1 MRILKRCQLLL
12 VLLITS
18 SSALSGERNAALL
31 PPTVLTALKQAAIP
45 VSAVGIY
52 VQEVAHNQP
61 LLSLNGDQ
69 PLNPAST
76 MKLVT
81 TDAALELMGP
91 TATFSTQ
98 AFTRGEREGDQ
109 LLGDLILRGSGDPK
123 LVIENLWLFL
133 RRIRAQGVRSIRG
146 NLVLDRSAFAAT
158 PGDPAQ
164 FDGDPLKPYNA
175 LPDALLLNFK
185 SLAVRFMPDT
195 RRGMVSVGLD
205 PALDGYVI
213 QAPKLVTEPC
223 AGDWR
228 QNLTAT
234 FDANAAR
241 FDGSF
246 AAACGERFWQIHPYQ
261 LSRNRYFELVFRQLW
276 TGLGGTL
283 SGNVIDGE
291 VPPDAVL
298 LTQWESAAL
307 PELIRDINK
316 FSNNVM
322 ARQLFLALG
331 SAGGNLPASTTLSRT
346 AVTRWLTSNGI
357 DASGLVLENGSG
369 LSRIERIPAATLGKI
384 LVSAFKSSVMPEFIA
399 SLPLLGYDGTMKK
412 RLRSQDVAGHAHIK
426 SGSLQDVRSI
436 AGYVLAE
443 SGQRYAVVFLI
454 NHANAGRGADAQ
466 DALLQWVYREH

>member
-12 VLLITS
+12 ALLI
-18 SSALSGERNAALL
+18 ALSSVISDDSTAASL

-45 VSAVGIY
+45 VSAVGVY
-52 VQEVAHNQP
+52 VQEVASNQP
-61 LLSLNGDQ
+61 LLSMNGEQ

-91 TATFSTQ
+91 AATFSTQ
-98 AFTRGEREGDQ
+98 AFIRGERDGDQ

-133 RRIRAQGVRSIRG
+133 RRIRAQGIRSIRG
-146 NLVLDRSAFAAT
+146 NLLLDRSAFASM
-158 PGDPAQ
+158 PGDSSQ
-164 FDGDPLKPYNA
+164 FDGDALKPYNA

-185 SLAVRFMPDT
+185 SLEVRFMPDARHGT
-195 RRGMVSVGLD
+195 VSVAFN
-205 PALDGYVI
+205 PMLDGYTI
-213 QAPKLVTEPC
+213 QAPKLVAEPC
-223 AGDWR
+223 GGDWR
-228 QNLTAT
+228 QNLTAI
-234 FDANAAR
+234 FEANAAR
-241 FDGSF
+241 FDGSY

-276 TGLGGTL
+276 ASLGGTL
-283 SGNVIDGE
+283 AGNVIDG
-291 VPPDAVL
+291 VVAPDAVL

-331 SAGGNLPASTTLSRT
+331 TVGGNLPASTTLSRT

-369 LSRIERIPAATLGKI
+369 LSRIERISAATLGKI
-384 LVSAFKSSVMPEFIA
+384 LLNAFQSPTMPEFIA

-412 RLRSQDVAGHAHIK
+412 RLRTQDIAGHAHIK

-443 SGQRYAVVFLI
+443 SGRRYAVVFLI
-454 NHANAGRGADAQ
+454 NHINAARGADAQ
-466 DALLQWVYREH
+466 DALLQWVYRDH